1 MARAK
6 SGHRALETM
15 MVRAG
20 DARSLPL
27 DAETVSL
34 VRLSAVITAGTE
46 QELRRAMTA
55 AAGVLRPVWAD
66 ELLLQ
71 SYLFAGFPRMLN
83 AAREWRKVTGTL
95 PAADDEGVHDEMIAT
110 WHTRGETTCSAVY
123 GGMYPRLRDN
133 MQALHPA
140 IDAWMIVEGY
150 GKVLGR
156 PGLDLARRELCIVA
170 ACVAGRQDR
179 QLVSHLH
186 GAINVGAPAGWVD
199 GTLDA
204 LHGVTPDD
212 ALERARRL
220 WSRVHGK

>member
-1 MARAK
+1 MTLPAPP
-6 SGHRALETM
+6 
-15 MVRAG
+15 AG
-20 DARSLPL
+20 TLPAATAL
-27 DAETVSL
+27 DAETAVL

-46 QELRRAMTA
+46 AELRLAIAEA
-55 AAGVLRPVWAD
+55 APVLRPVWAD

-83 AAREWRKVTGTL
+83 AAREWRKVSGGS
-95 PAADDEGVHDEMIAT
+95 AVGDDEGVHDEMIAV
-110 WHTRGETTCSAVY
+110 WHERGEATCEAVY
-123 GGMYPRLRDN
+123 GDMYSRLREN
-133 MQALHPA
+133 MRTLHPA

-156 PGLDLARRELCIVA
+156 PGLDIARRELCVIA

-199 GTLDA
+199 GALDA
-204 LHGVTPDD
+204 LEGVTQPD
-212 ALERARRL
+212 ALRRARML
-220 WSRVHGK
+220 WARVQGK

>member
-1 MARAK
+1 M
-6 SGHRALETM
+6 S
-15 MVRAG
+15 
-20 DARSLPL
+20 L
-27 DAETVSL
+27 DAETIAL
-34 VRLSAVITAGTE
+34 VRLSAVITAGSE
-46 QELRRAMTA
+46 QELRRATAA
-55 AAGVLRPVWAD
+55 AAGVIRPVWAD

-83 AAREWRKVTGTL
+83 AAREWRKATGAL
-95 PAADDEGVHDEMIAT
+95 PQADDEGVHDEMIAM
-110 WHTRGETTCSAVY
+110 WHPRGEATCRAVY
-123 GGMYPRLRDN
+123 GAMYPRLRDN

-156 PGLDLARRELCIVA
+156 PGLDLPRRELCIIA

-186 GAINVGAPAGWVD
+186 GAVNVGAPPEWVE
-199 GTLDA
+199 GALDA
-204 LHGVTPDD
+204 LDEVTPHD

-220 WSRVHGK
+220 WSRVQGK